1 MATIL
6 VIDDDPS
13 FRDLLQLHLLTAG
26 HTVHTAEDPEVGIR
40 SLLEYSADLIL
51 LDLDLPY
58 LSGFDVLEALRS
70 DPASRKIP
78 VIVLTARRDE
88 ETYSRC
94 RKIGVDDFL
103 TKPLKKEQLIEAV
116 GKTLVARP
124 QEQTDPPD

>member
-1 MATIL
+1 
-6 VIDDDPS
+6 
-13 FRDLLQLHLLTAG
+13 
-26 HTVHTAEDPEVGIR
+26 
-40 SLLEYSADLIL
+40 
-51 LDLDLPY
+51 
-58 LSGFDVLEALRS
+58 VLEALRS